1 MDRPHLDPTA
11 WFPGIT
17 RLRRQER
24 GSVRGDVL
32 AGLVL
37 SALLLPQGMAY
48 AQLAGLPAITG
59 LYTTAISLVAYALF
73 GPSPTLVLGPDSSL
87 APMIFAV
94 VVPLAGAQ
102 GDAELAIAH
111 ASVLALLM
119 GLLCLL
125 AGTTGLGALADL
137 LSRPVRIGYLNGLAI
152 VILVGQL
159 PRLFGFTTDGENFVD
174 ELFAFA
180 RGVGSST
187 DGVALAIG
195 LGVLAL
201 VLLTRFFAPRLPGM
215 LVAVVMAMAVVG
227 WFGLN
232 DEIAV
237 VGDLPSGFPAPS
249 IPTVPVDDLP
259 ALIVSAFAISFVT
272 LTDTTALSRGM
283 AGLGQGASRGSRVDP
298 NHEIGA
304 LGAANIAAGFFQG
317 FPVSASTSR
326 TAVASAMG
334 STSQITGLVGAAVV
348 VGVAA
353 FSTGLLAD
361 LPVAALAAIIIAA
374 SFSLFDLHTIFWLQK
389 VHRGDFALAMVAMVG
404 VPLLGVLP
412 AIVLAIA
419 LSLADFVGRAS
430 RPYGAELGRIPG
442 VKGYHDRARDP
453 VADVIPGLLIY
464 RFDAPLFF
472 ANAEQFRDRILG
484 LVDRSGRPVQWL
496 ILAAEPVTGIDSTAA
511 EMLDGLLDDLD
522 ERQIT
527 LAVAELKGPA
537 RDRLRRL
544 GLGAR
549 IGEDRLFPTLGTA
562 IRCYRRE
569 TGTEWTD
576 WTDQ

>member
-1 MDRPHLDPTA
+1 MQRHHLDPA
-11 WFPGIT
+11 GWFPGIT

-24 GSVRGDVL
+24 GSVRGDIV

-59 LYTTAISLVAYALF
+59 LYTTAITLIAYALF

-87 APMIFAV
+87 APMIFAA

-102 GDAELAIAH
+102 GDPDLAIAH
-111 ASVLALLM
+111 ASVLAVLM
-119 GLLCLL
+119 GVLCLV

-137 LSRPVRIGYLNGLAI
+137 LSRPVRIGYLNGLALI
-152 VILVGQL
+152 ILAGQL
-159 PRLFGFTTDGENFVD
+159 PRLFGFSTDASGFIEEVS
-174 ELFAFA
+174 AFA
-180 RGVGSST
+180 RDVGSET
-187 DGVALAIG
+187 NGPALAIG
-195 LGVLAL
+195 LGVLAM
-201 VLLTRFFAPRLPGM
+201 VLATRFLAPRLPGM
-215 LVAVVMAMAVVG
+215 LVAVLMAMAVVG
-227 WFGLN
+227 WFGL
-232 DEIAV
+232 DDDIAV
-237 VGDLPSGFPAPS
+237 VGELPSGFPAPS
-249 IPTVPVDDLP
+249 LPTVPVDDLP
-259 ALIVSAFAISFVT
+259 ALVVSAFAISFVT
-272 LTDTTALSRGM
+272 LADTTALSRGM
-283 AGLGQGASRGSRVDP
+283 AGKQGDRVDP

-304 LGAANIAAGFFQG
+304 LGAANIAAGLFQG

-326 TAVASAMG
+326 TAVASSMG
-334 STSQITGLVGAAVV
+334 STSQITGLAGAAVV

-353 FSTGLLAD
+353 FSAGALAD
-361 LPVAALAAIIIAA
+361 LPVAALAAIVIAA
-374 SFSLFDLHTIFWLQK
+374 SFSLFDLGTIFWLRK
-389 VHRGDFALAMVAMVG
+389 VHRGDFALAVAAMIG

-419 LSLADFVGRAS
+419 LSMADFVRRAS

-442 VKGYHDRARDP
+442 LKGYHDRARDP

-472 ANAEQFRDRILG
+472 ANAEPFRDRILE
-484 LVDRSGRPVQWL
+484 LVDGSGRRVDWL

-511 EMLDGLLDDLD
+511 EMLDDLIDELD
-522 ERQIT
+522 ERNVT
-527 LAVAELKGPA
+527 LAIAELKGPA
-537 RDRLRRL
+537 RDRLRRM
-544 GLGAR
+544 GLRAR

-562 IRCYRRE
+562 IRTYLGE
-569 TGTEWTD
+569 TGTDWTD